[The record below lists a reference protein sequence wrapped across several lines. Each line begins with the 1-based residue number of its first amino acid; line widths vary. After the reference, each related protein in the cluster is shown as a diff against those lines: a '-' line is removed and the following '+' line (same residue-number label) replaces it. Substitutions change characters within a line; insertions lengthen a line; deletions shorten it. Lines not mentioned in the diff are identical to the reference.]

1 MKASSIIISSGFNT
15 CVTPPIY
22 SEDSGDIYL
31 PSGSCIYAL
40 NHETG
45 FITTAANDSN
55 AKSFQETDN
64 YSSISSMRMIKKFN
78 GQSSSYVDELLTSG
92 SDNQIIL
99 WTKKNGD
106 NNNVWTPY
114 DKLSLFG
121 GDENNENK
129 SQILFDVIIPTFNS
143 SKLYLLVSSNWK
155 CKNNSNLSSSQKSHD
170 SFGYR
175 VLCYSRDNSKISK
188 ICEISNKFNN
198 LFLFYSDYK
207 VKKEYSI
214 YNEFIITTSKRK
226 LISISVISNIGPRLL
241 YPDSFGTIT
250 SLAVNTLS
258 DVAVTGHES
267 GQMVIC
273 HNLSDWILKRAE
285 TPVFTHIHWHSHQ
298 VTCLSTSLDGNLLYS
313 GGNIKNK

>member
-1 MKASSIIISSGFNT
+1 
-15 CVTPPIY
+15 
-22 SEDSGDIYL
+22 
-31 PSGSCIYAL
+31 
-40 NHETG
+40 
-45 FITTAANDSN
+45 
-55 AKSFQETDN
+55 
-64 YSSISSMRMIKKFN
+64 MIKKFN
-78 GQSSSYVDELLTSG
+78 SQSSSYVDELLTSG

-99 WTKKNGD
+99 WTKNGD

-121 GDENNENK
+121 GDGNNENK
-129 SQILFDVIIPTFNS
+129 YQILFDVIIPTFNS

-155 CKNNSNLSSSQKSHD
+155 CKNNSNLSSSQKSND

-175 VLCYSRDNSKISK
+175 VLCYSRDGSKISK

-198 LFLFYSDYK
+198 LFLFYADYK
-207 VKKEYSI
+207 VKKEYSM

-267 GQMVIC
+267 GQIVIC

-313 GGNIKNK
+313 GGNIKKNKKRLLFMTQTNYKITKYSNIKK